1 MSINEYTSKFGI
13 GVFHSG
19 VEVYG
24 KGKPVLFQGKL
35 LIPLF
40 FFVFKEGVVKQ

>member
-1 MSINEYTSKFGI
+1 MALNEYTSKFGV

-24 KGKPVLFQGKL
+24 KGTEKDQLMASIFAK
-35 LIPLF
+35 
-40 FFVFKEGVVKQ
+40 

>member
-1 MSINEYTSKFGI
+1 MAINEYTSKFGI

-24 KGKPVLFQGKL
+24 KGR
-35 LIPLF
+35 LF
-40 FFVFKEGVVKQ
+40 FNIPVRDLASNSEL